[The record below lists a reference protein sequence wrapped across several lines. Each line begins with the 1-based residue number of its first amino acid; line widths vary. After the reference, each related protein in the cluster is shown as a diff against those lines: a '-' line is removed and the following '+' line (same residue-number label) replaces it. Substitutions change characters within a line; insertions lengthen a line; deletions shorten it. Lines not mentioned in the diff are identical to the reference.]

1 MIQLTVGYL
10 QEEEKEKKKINVVA
24 LINSVIG
31 IPTIVFLIFL
41 ILKGFLADYQIFAY
55 SGLAL
60 LTIGVFFSFYKLIK
74 GK

>member
-1 MIQLTVGYL
+1 MAIGYL
-10 QEEEKEKKKINVVA
+10 QEEEKEKRKINVVA

-41 ILKGFLADYQIFAY
+41 IIKGYLADYLVFAY
-55 SGLAL
+55 CGLAFL
-60 LTIGVFFSFYKLIK
+60 AVGVFFSFYKLIK

>member
-1 MIQLTVGYL
+1 MTIGYL

-41 ILKGFLADYQIFAY
+41 ILKGFIADYLIFAY
-55 SGLAL
+55 CGLGLLAL
-60 LTIGVFFSFYKLIK
+60 GVFYSFYKLIK